1 MDNDAVTHGEIA
13 SITQDVQNLG
23 KKIDVMGSDVN
34 AIKVMLAEQR
44 GANLNGRLSD
54 VESRIRDLDKFK
66 YKLVG
71 GLILVNAVMVVLG
84 KYLLSMFI
92 TASN

>member
-13 SITQDVQNLG
+13 SIKQDVQNLG

-84 KYLLSMFI
+84 KYILSVFV